1 MTQNYQ
7 RHTIMRRNY
16 HRKLSASIYHH
27 AKNLGIIGILVYPKI
42 RQITH
47 YIICIVTEFKIS
59 SSYTIKIIAKSPLG
73 MWIFIIYFTINK
85 YSNDTLITIY
95 YVQKLGQSLFLSLE
109 YFIRFN
115 NLFLY
120 CIIVACFLFIL

>member
-1 MTQNYQ
+1 
-7 RHTIMRRNY
+7 MRRNY